1 MTRCLCYHNTV
12 LSPSACPRVSHVM
25 TSTWPGLR
33 NNNIK
38 CLLSLS
44 RKTNLIIPS
53 ANKSLASNMVLIFRL
68 SLSKV
73 NTRVVSQL
81 GNAEHSRVFIS
92 RPVLRKF
99 HHRQCLSVSQTRVV
113 QEISPSWWCLWSS
126 PDHRQVISSPGPP
139 GHKYY
144 RVIVAEINYHR
155 LREWD
160 GRIFFCFNWCP
171 ETRNYNWYKFQDLI
185 IPLPIPTIGRRGV
198 AGGEQRDLSRN
209 VLTGEVDHE
218 IFNLEIVAV
227 VISQILS
234 HERHVGTF
242 PDSVTGSLPWYR
254 SWCHDVW
261 SMTTASR
268 NLILISTDSTGKGL
282 NGENI

>member
-99 HHRQCLSVSQTRVV
+99 HHPQSVSVCV
-113 QEISPSWWCLWSS
+113 PNPGCAGNIPIMMVSL
-126 PDHRQVISSPGPP
+126 VISWPPPSHLITRAPG
-139 GHKYY
+139 
-144 RVIVAEINYHR
+144 
-155 LREWD
+155 
-160 GRIFFCFNWCP
+160 
-171 ETRNYNWYKFQDLI
+171 
-185 IPLPIPTIGRRGV
+185 
-198 AGGEQRDLSRN
+198 
-209 VLTGEVDHE
+209 
-218 IFNLEIVAV
+218 
-227 VISQILS
+227 SQILLINC
-234 HERHVGTF
+234 G
-242 PDSVTGSLPWYR
+242 
-254 SWCHDVW
+254 
-261 SMTTASR
+261 R
-268 NLILISTDSTGKGL
+268 N
-282 NGENI
+282 